1 MKHRGIN
8 RMIAILMG
16 AILILGMVPAFSRAE
31 NDPQPA
37 TPTTIEEGEQND
49 PTVSPAPATSTN
61 LEVDVDALYEALMA
75 CQTWEEAR
83 AVMGEY
89 SEEEW
94 DYFRAELDPRKV
106 ELLIA
111 HLEELQNG
119 SNTPAVNFTDAAPF
133 LPPVTGVTR
142 ARFFAAP
149 AQAKGTDTPGVETLK
164 TATYNP
170 DTGDYTIR
178 LESWVTGAQTTTET
192 TVPTDIVLVLDQS
205 GSMSENMVAGYN
217 AVIGGSYTHGNK
229 TYYGF
234 NDYNSNYYI
243 KLSDGSY
250 QRVSYDDDDNKN
262 FDYYRYL
269 NSSYNWVYVYPRLAD
284 GTTNATRQYNYQVVQ
299 FYSAETITRLEA
311 LQSAVTDFC
320 DAVAEKAAGAD
331 GELSTTTDNVNHRI
345 AIVGF
350 ASSYDYYNSN
360 RYENTELFDGATQ
373 TGYGLLSSGDSNYQN
388 AFKDMNTQAGY
399 NSAIASKNALSASGG
414 TFVDLGMDMASEIF
428 KANPLVPGEQRNRVV
443 IVFTDGTPGGTNDGT
458 VNKNAANAAIS
469 LSDTIKNKNQG
480 YGATV
485 YTIGIFSGADANS
498 VGNQNAGSTTADYA
512 NWFMQNLSSNNGT
525 PQTPSYYLSAGD
537 SDALN
542 DIFDAIQQNI
552 GGATTTLDETT
563 VVKDIVSPY
572 FTLPMGTSANNI
584 SLYTAECTGKDSN
597 NKLTWGQ
604 DAAATGLT
612 PEIDDNTVTVT
623 GFDFSDNWC
632 GPRTSGSTTTY
643 SGKKL
648 VIEFK
653 VNARP
658 GFLGGN
664 NVPTNAS
671 ASGIYKADDTIVE
684 NFVIPTVNVPIPDVT
699 VTVEDKNV
707 YLMGGLTRDE
717 LLTVV
722 APSAVTAKCGEIT
735 LDLASAANNFGLE
748 DWQNAFVIITP
759 ALTHGES
766 ATVPAGGLTGI
777 TGDDAF
783 TLTVTVTPTD
793 SVSDTSS
800 GTAATEKTGSD
811 TADIN
816 VFKPTLTFKD
826 SQVTLGANEPD
837 YGTTNKVGE
846 VWKHGDT
853 LSTAVTMIGDKPI
866 LALTYTPADG
876 AIVNEKIKWEK
887 DIPVKVTVKIGNTDV
902 AVHTTFAHGDCAV
915 EGCTW
920 NETELDGD
928 PAFLLHVKACTL
940 KIIKEGGKAGESY
953 LFTITYTDPWDNNKT
968 VTLHEAIQDSNSK
981 TVVGLPIGSYTVA
994 EQTDWSWR
1002 YNDTP
1007 GYTESANVTLSET
1020 SKEGAVTVTNSGRSN
1035 QWLSAEAGAI
1045 NRWLT
1050 TGLEA
1055 IKNFFAAQPDGASNN
1070 G

>member
-37 TPTTIEEGEQND
+37 TPTTIEEGKQND

-205 GSMSENMVAGYN
+205 GSMADCIVCGEEITNYSHTHTSYKYTPTYN
-217 AVIGGSYTHGNK
+217 IKTNR
-229 TYYGF
+229 TYYYQTG
-234 NDYNSNYYI
+234 NDSYSQAYYCDGNHWGSEYDHERGWYTT
-243 KLSDGSY
+243 SDDHN
-250 QRVSYDDDDNKN
+250 QNN
-262 FDYYRYL
+262 
-269 NSSYNWVYVYPRLAD
+269 RLTPKTGAD
-284 GTTNATRQYNYQVVQ
+284 ENGVQ
-299 FYSAETITRLEA
+299 FYTRTQTTEECTARLEA

-331 GELSTTTDNVNHRI
+331 KNLSTIADNVNHRI

-350 ASSYDYYNSN
+350 ASSGEFYNYD
-360 RYENTELFDGATQ
+360 RPYENTELFNGAEQ
-373 TGYGLLSSGDSNYQN
+373 IRYDFIGDSNYQN
-388 AFKDMNTQAGY
+388 AFKDMNTEAGY
-399 NSAIASKNALSASGG
+399 DSVIASKNELSASGG

-443 IVFTDGTPGGTNDGT
+443 IVFTDGTPGGTGYGT

-469 LSDTIKNKNQG
+469 LSNTIKDENQG

-498 VGNQNAGSTTADYA
+498 VGNQNDDSTTADYA
-512 NWFMQNLSSNNGT
+512 NWFMQNLSSNNGAV
-525 PQTPSYYLSAGD
+525 QTPSYYLSAGD
-537 SDALN
+537 SNGLN
-542 DIFDAIQQNI
+542 SIFQAIQSNI

-572 FTLPMGTSANNI
+572 FTLPVGTSANNI

-612 PEIDDNTVTVT
+612 PGIDGNTNTVTVT

-664 NVPTNAS
+664 NVRTNGS

-707 YLMGGLTRDE
+707 YLMGGLTRDQ
-717 LLTVV
+717 LLAVTS
-722 APSAVTAKCGEIT
+722 PNVTAKCGEIT

-748 DWQNAFVIITP
+748 DWQNEFVIITP

-853 LSTAVTMIGDKPI
+853 LSTAVTMIGDTPI
-866 LALTYTPADG
+866 LALTYTTPDG
-876 AIVNEKIKWEK
+876 AIVNGKIKWEK

-902 AVHTTFAHGDCAV
+902 AVHTTFAHQACDLACSW
-915 EGCTW
+915 TQP
-920 NETELDGD
+920 TTPGD

-940 KIIKEGGKAGESY
+940 KITKAGGKAGESY
-953 LFTITYTDPWDNNKT
+953 LFTITYTDPWTNNE
-968 VTLHEAIQDSNSK
+968 VTLHEAIQGNDSK

-1002 YNDTP
+1002 Y
-1007 GYTESANVTLSET
+1007 ESAQVET
-1020 SKEGAVTVTNSGRSN
+1020 SPVSLTGDAPNGDVIVTNSGRSS

-1045 NRWLT
+1045 NRWVDD
-1050 TGLEA
+1050 A
-1055 IKNFFAAQPDGASNN
+1055 VSSIINFFAAQPNGASNN